1 MLTLA
6 HKAMEEVRAQGVRF
20 TDDKIYVLLSDGRE
34 IGLPLGRIEWLSWLE
49 QASPEQRARW
59 SIEPGGFAIYWEDLD
74 NGFEIRHILELQPL
88 A

>member
-6 HKAMEEVRAQGVRF
+6 HKAAEEVQAQGVRF
-20 TDDKIYVLLSDGRE
+20 ADDKIYVLLSDGRE
-34 IGLPLGRIEWLSWLE
+34 VGLPLDRIEWLSWLE

-74 NGFEIRHILELQPL
+74 NGFEVRHILELQPL

>member
-1 MLTLA
+1 MPTVTY
-6 HKAMEEVRAQGVRF
+6 KAVEEVQAQGVRF
-20 TDDKIYVLLSDGRE
+20 ADDKIYVLLSDGRE
-34 IGLPLGRIEWLSWLE
+34 VGLPLDRIEWLSWLE

-74 NGFEIRHILELQPL
+74 NGFEVRHILELQPL